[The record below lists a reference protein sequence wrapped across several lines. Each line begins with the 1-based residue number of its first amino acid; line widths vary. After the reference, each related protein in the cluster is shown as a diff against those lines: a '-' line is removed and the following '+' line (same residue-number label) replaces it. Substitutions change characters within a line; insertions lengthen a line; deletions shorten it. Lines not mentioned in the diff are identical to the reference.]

1 MTSDLYK
8 LTSDKVKFHWTAD
21 HENSFKA
28 LKEAFTESILL
39 ATPDTSKSFI
49 LETDASVNA
58 VGAILKQWCDKDR
71 IEKIVAINSQ
81 VLPQPERLWS
91 ISNLELKAVYSGLL
105 KFERLIGHNFVE
117 IRTDNTSVFFTLK
130 AKLDTIEI
138 TKRTPA
144 LRMLL
149 YISQYN
155 YEVKHVRGI
164 SASFLMVDLL
174 SRLNMEDTLDATL
187 ALGTNSKQSLLNIR
201 KIAEGELDDKTNQL
215 IAINTLQTTT
225 DALDQIQPDL
235 PAQEIIDGIKLAQIN
250 SKKCIQLLKLPGEK
264 YKVKNNAIYRQTRY
278 GDFIFCP
285 PHYAWSL
292 IENLH
297 RHESARRT
305 LQKIRQLE
313 IWIPNKYQIVASYVS
328 QCNICDPARSKAL
341 RDISSST
348 IPKPT
353 NPFQTIQIDL
363 MQFGPDI
370 HILVC
375 VDSFSHYIIAKVL
388 ENSNSRSIR
397 DKLLEIITTFGL
409 PQVIVSDNA
418 RNLNSQIITDLYEA
432 LGILH
437 RTSTPYNSR
446 GNSLC
451 ELAIRRIQEQTRI
464 YQPTN
469 NELYS
474 FLNII
479 TFKLNTEKR
488 VNKKYSA
495 FEALFHREMSWM
507 RQIPDL
513 SNSKRK
519 NLSQEFSLLFNEAE
533 KIRNTILSEIDSRR
547 DMKSIEAK
555 FKKFIKKG
563 DLVRVKKLQKVNE
576 KKKTFHPFSDEIYKV
591 IDINRFTNTG
601 LLQEVVKDTTYQPK
615 MMKAH
620 LRFLSRLRP
629 GPLLNEDD
637 EVDQESFESKISS
650 SHNDSQ
656 KAEQKNVPPVAEK
669 DSNDKTNK
677 KVTSNMKDTEEPK
690 MAKKVHPMNLRK
702 RMF

>member
-1 MTSDLYK
+1 MPMGHRNSAVVFQRIVDSTLGRGLEDVFKIYIDDIIGAVDNFSEGLENLKKIFDRLRKYNYKINVKKTVLFSDHLDAFGFHISNKGIRPLKTRIEAINAIKSPQTRKQVQSTLASFNYYRNHIRNYSKLTSDLYK

-58 VGAILKQWCDKDR
+58 VGAILKQWCDKDQ

-91 ISNLELKAVYSGLL
+91 ISNLELKAVYSALL

-155 YEVKHVRGI
+155 YQVKHVRGI

-174 SRLNMEDTLDATL
+174 SRLNMEDTLNATL

-215 IAINTLQTTT
+215 IAINTLQTAT
-225 DALDQIQPDL
+225 DVLDQIQPDL

-264 YKVKNNAIYRQTRY
+264 YKVKNNAIYRKTRY

-313 IWIPNKYQIVASYVS
+313 IWIPNMYQIVASYVS

-409 PQVIVSDNA
+409 PEVILSDNA
-418 RNLNSQIITDLYEA
+418 RNLNSQIIIDLYE
-432 LGILH
+432 
-437 RTSTPYNSR
+437 
-446 GNSLC
+446 
-451 ELAIRRIQEQTRI
+451 
-464 YQPTN
+464 
-469 NELYS
+469 
-474 FLNII
+474 
-479 TFKLNTEKR
+479 K
-488 VNKKYSA
+488 
-495 FEALFHREMSWM
+495 
-507 RQIPDL
+507 
-513 SNSKRK
+513 
-519 NLSQEFSLLFNEAE
+519 
-533 KIRNTILSEIDSRR
+533 
-547 DMKSIEAK
+547 
-555 FKKFIKKG
+555 
-563 DLVRVKKLQKVNE
+563 
-576 KKKTFHPFSDEIYKV
+576 
-591 IDINRFTNTG
+591 
-601 LLQEVVKDTTYQPK
+601 
-615 MMKAH
+615 
-620 LRFLSRLRP
+620 
-629 GPLLNEDD
+629 
-637 EVDQESFESKISS
+637 
-650 SHNDSQ
+650 
-656 KAEQKNVPPVAEK
+656 
-669 DSNDKTNK
+669 
-677 KVTSNMKDTEEPK
+677 
-690 MAKKVHPMNLRK
+690 
-702 RMF
+702 